1 MRVPN
6 KTELKSRKFII
17 IYVVFLL
24 LIGVGF
30 FLWQKYKYPFVDS
43 EITSAVAKQTDK
55 LYSISYDSL
64 YFDEVLGDAFL
75 KNIRITP
82 DTARLKTMTYDEI
95 PSVVLEVKINS
106 IRVNGVKTLS
116 ALSGENL
123 IGDSL
128 VIDQPEV
135 ILYTLKPFNK
145 QTKIEKE
152 ATSIYEDILGKLNF
166 IKARYVFI
174 NEVNVLSKDFYTK
187 NKNFAL
193 FNAKIKIEDLLIDST
208 HNEASDRVLF
218 SKQAAF
224 VADSFVTYNNERKD
238 LLVKD
243 INFSGMHRSL
253 LFKEIELNR
262 FDDDSSGGFILLKAK
277 MLSLSGINSN
287 EVVKKKNIIL
297 DTISCEDIEF
307 FQPPKINIDVAS
319 AKNKPTNDST
329 GFMNVYSINLK
340 HIGFP
345 KVHFIPARKSSVVLG
360 NISIKINDVQADK
373 IGKLRKKP
381 LEYSKEVAIGLSSM
395 DLKSNDNHFDFSLR
409 GLEVNSLRKSFR
421 INSFQIIPYKG
432 EKAFAAAEKFQAD
445 RYDLTMKNLVF
456 SNIVMND
463 VLDRKLI
470 ASNLDIGSTNAKIYR
485 DLTKPLEK
493 KSKVGNY
500 PSQLLG
506 KLDMN
511 INIKKMTLNNA
522 EIEYKERQE
531 NTDSTGI
538 IAFSNSTIT
547 ISNVTNLPEA
557 IRENNELNIAFQSNI
572 LKQIPIKGNF
582 IFILNNKEGN
592 FRANGHTG
600 EFNADILNKVT
611 IPMALIKIKSGQI
624 TSLDFN
630 FKGNDKSAKGMV
642 AMKYNGLKVDIL
654 KRDKNTN
661 DIKKRGLVSLMANV
675 IVKNDNPINGTLRE
689 VNPTYERNDYKSFFN
704 LVWKTLFT
712 GIKETVGMP

>member
-6 KTELKSRKFII
+6 KTEFKSRKFII
-17 IYVVFLL
+17 LYVIILL
-24 LIGVGF
+24 VIGVAYF
-30 FLWQKYKYPFVDS
+30 FWQKYKYPIVDS
-43 EITSAVAKQTDK
+43 KLTTAIAEQTDK

-64 YFDEVLGDAFL
+64 YFDEVLGNAFL

-82 DTARLKTMTYDEI
+82 DTALLKTMSFDKI
-95 PSVVLEVKINS
+95 PSVLLDIKINS
-106 IRVNGVKTLS
+106 IRVSGVKTVG

-123 IGDSL
+123 VGDSL

-145 QTKIEKE
+145 QTKIESE

-174 NEVNVLSKDFYTK
+174 NEVNVLSEDFYTK
-187 NKNFAL
+187 NKNYAL
-193 FNAKIKIEDLLIDST
+193 FNLKIKIDDLLIDST
-208 HNEASDRVLF
+208 HNDSSDRVLF

-224 VADSFVTYNNERKD
+224 VADSFVTYRNDRRE

-243 INFSGMHRSL
+243 INFSGTHRSL

-262 FDDDSSGGFILLKAK
+262 FDDDSSEGLVLLKAK
-277 MLSLSGINSN
+277 MLSLTGINSN

-297 DTISCEDIEF
+297 DTISCENIEF
-307 FQPPKINIDVAS
+307 FQPPKINIQAGT
-319 AKNKPTNDST
+319 AQKKPTNDST

-345 KVHFIPARKSSVVLG
+345 KVHFIPARKSNIELG
-360 NISIKINDVQADK
+360 NMSIKINDIRADK
-373 IGKLRKKP
+373 IGKVRKKP

-395 DLKSNDNHFDFSLR
+395 NLKSKDNRYDFSLK
-409 GLEVNSLRKSFR
+409 GLEVNSLGKSFR
-421 INSFQIIPYKG
+421 IQSFQIIPYKQ
-432 EKAFAAAEKFQAD
+432 EKAFAMAGKYQGD
-445 RYDLTMKNLVF
+445 RYDLTMKDLVF
-456 SNIVMND
+456 SDIVMND
-463 VLDRKLI
+463 VLERKMI
-470 ASNLDIGSTNAKIYR
+470 ASRLDIGSTTAKIYR
-485 DLTKPLEK
+485 DLKKPLEK

-500 PSQLLG
+500 PSQLLS

-511 INIKKMTLNNA
+511 INIKKVTLNNTD
-522 EIEYKERQE
+522 IEYKERQE

-557 IRENNELNIAFQSNI
+557 VKENNELNIAFQSNI
-572 LKQIPIKGNF
+572 LKQIPIKVNF
-582 IFILNNKEGN
+582 IFTLNSKGGH
-592 FRANGHTG
+592 FRANGHAS
-600 EFNADILNKVT
+600 EFNAEILNKVT
-611 IPMALIKIKSGQI
+611 IPMALIKIKSGKI
-624 TSLDFN
+624 NSLNFN
-630 FKGNDKSAKGMV
+630 FKGNDTAATGTV
-642 AMKYNGLKVDIL
+642 IMKYDNLKVDIL

-675 IVKNDNPINGTLRE
+675 IVKNDNPMNGTLRE
-689 VNPTYERNDYKSFFN
+689 VNPEYKRNEYKSFFN
-704 LVWKTLFT
+704 LVWKTLFE
-712 GIKETVGMP
+712 GMKETVGMP